1 MTDSPPSRSEGEYL
15 LDTGKV
21 WEELHLVGEV
31 EKKGHKLKRLIR
43 EVHIARV
50 EYGDAIINYQK
61 QASKDTE
68 FSRVLADDIAQ
79 EKALKMVKNDKQ
91 LPICGPRES
100 PK

>member
-1 MTDSPPSRSEGEYL
+1 MIGDI
-15 LDTGKV
+15 
-21 WEELHLVGEV
+21 

-79 EKALKMVKNDKQ
+79 EKALKVAKNEKA
-91 LPICGPRES
+91 LSICGPRES
-100 PK
+100 SK